1 MKWERRDQR
10 NDKQKS
16 YHDHIWAKPG
26 YQHLGL
32 GKHDMNLENNESFD
46 RMGKN
51 RSKLGE
57 MLMCCIHLYYIQ
69 KNF

>member
-32 GKHDMNLENNESFD
+32 GKHDMNLENSESFD
-46 RMGKN
+46 QMGQN
-51 RSKLGE
+51 MTKLG
-57 MLMCCIHLYYIQ
+57 
-69 KNF
+69 

>member
-32 GKHDMNLENNESFD
+32 GKHDDMNLENSESFD
-46 RMGKN
+46 L
-51 RSKLGE
+51 KLKIGPN
-57 MLMCCIHLYYIQ
+57 
-69 KNF
+69 KVK